1 MQDHMISE
9 TVMKGLQAAIDRN
22 RCWMAYNTM
31 SYFLEA
37 GDVHLFKHKD
47 EAEEFADNNFSDRDY
62 FNVINVS
69 SFKDILQQILYGR
82 APGDY
87 LDPNEENDLQQ
98 LLSNYS
104 ITNKIS
110 VMNEKNYEY
119 LTEQLKRTGFEDT
132 LNDELR
138 ANMQKENAEFTL
150 NLQKEYGTD
159 KVSATLHFKK
169 SDESDMFFFN
179 RYDLQLKKES
189 NEEAT
194 RQTFYPN
201 KNITLKEGYNLL
213 DGRAVHKTLTNKENE
228 KYTAWL
234 QLDFKDTT
242 DSGNFKMKQY
252 HHNYGFD
259 LAQTLSKYPIKELQ
273 NEQYKANLIRSLERG
288 NLQSANFIT
297 NGTAQKILLLAN
309 PAFKALSAYD
319 ENGKKIKLS
328 EIMQSQ
334 KEEQV
339 NKREHAQQQTMK
351 EKEKVEEKPAAKI
364 SNGENPVS
372 KIGDHPKPETKVIGD
387 KKAIQKKSRRQKV
400 T

>member
-1 MQDHMISE
+1 MQEHTISE
-9 TVMKGLQAAIDRN
+9 AVMQGLQASVDRN
-22 RCWMAYNTM
+22 RCWLAYNTM

-37 GDVHLFKHKD
+37 GDVYLFKHKD

-69 SFKDILQQILYGR
+69 SFKDALQQILYGR

-104 ITNKIS
+104 ITNKNS

-179 RYDLQLKKES
+179 RYDLQLKKERDDES
-189 NEEAT
+189 T

-228 KYTAWL
+228 KYSAWL
-234 QLDFKDTT
+234 QLDFKNNTQ
-242 DSGNFKMKQY
+242 SGNYQMKQY
-252 HHNYGFD
+252 HHNYGFK
-259 LAQTLSKYPIKELQ
+259 LEETLSKYPIKELQ
-273 NEQYKANLIRSLERG
+273 NEKFKESLVRSLERG
-288 NLQSANFIT
+288 NLQSATFLINDKEE
-297 NGTAQKILLLAN
+297 KIFLTPN
-309 PAFKALSAYD
+309 VAFKALSAFND
-319 ENGKKIKLS
+319 KGQKISLS
-328 EIMQSQ
+328 ELMQKNKQEQNTKSEQ
-334 KEEQV
+334 KLDTKQNQQIKSSSAKDEDGIKPK
-339 NKREHAQQQTMK
+339 KRA
-351 EKEKVEEKPAAKI
+351 
-364 SNGENPVS
+364 
-372 KIGDHPKPETKVIGD
+372 
-387 KKAIQKKSRRQKV
+387 RQKV